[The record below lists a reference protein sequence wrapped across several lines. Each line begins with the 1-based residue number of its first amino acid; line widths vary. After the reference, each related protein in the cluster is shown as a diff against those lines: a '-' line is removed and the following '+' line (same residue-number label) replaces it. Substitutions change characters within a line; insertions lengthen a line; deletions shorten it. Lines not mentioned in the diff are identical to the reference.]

1 MQASHEP
8 IAVRCLAHPLRA
20 VISEMPLQPES
31 PHLGRHE
38 RRIAAI
44 RIEANAG
51 HVVRK
56 SGVEVVAD
64 DGGLAHEVRAIRV
77 IEEDVTSTQGGFR
90 RRSGLAWHPILLGNY
105 IRDCPRTRLGRN
117 SRILSFGN
125 SSEHTGIPPAFPLA
139 GRLHSHTAVRCG
151 LGIASGIAV
160 HSRGWH
166 GRGAERTARSNSVR
180 APAFRQPPQCRPASS
195 TSADGRPC
203 PGPCVASAPPCPRS
217 GCCAARRTRRGSAA
231 GAARSCDGRFRSSRA

>member
-1 MQASHEP
+1 MSHDC
-8 IAVRCLAHPLRA
+8 IARTLPGAAQLSATVPL
-20 VISEMPLQPES
+20 MNPLS
-31 PHLGRHE
+31 
-38 RRIAAI
+38 
-44 RIEANAG
+44 
-51 HVVRK
+51 VK
-56 SGVEVVAD
+56 
-64 DGGLAHEVRAIRV
+64 
-77 IEEDVTSTQGGFR
+77 F
-90 RRSGLAWHPILLGNY
+90 GNY

>member
-1 MQASHEP
+1 MQPVLLPYLAPKKIVVHFDTPRASSDG
-8 IAVRCLAHPLRA
+8 RLASGAGPRPA
-20 VISEMPLQPES
+20 ARPRPRTE
-31 PHLGRHE
+31 RH
-38 RRIAAI
+38 RPRPPAPDCI
-44 RIEANAG
+44 
-51 HVVRK
+51 
-56 SGVEVVAD
+56 
-64 DGGLAHEVRAIRV
+64 
-77 IEEDVTSTQGGFR
+77 
-90 RRSGLAWHPILLGNY
+90 GNY